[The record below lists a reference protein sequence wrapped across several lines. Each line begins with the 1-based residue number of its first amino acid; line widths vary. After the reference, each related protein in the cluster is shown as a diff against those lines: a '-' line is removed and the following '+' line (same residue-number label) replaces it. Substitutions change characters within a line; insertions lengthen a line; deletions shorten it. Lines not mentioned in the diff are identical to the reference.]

1 MSSKQHDR
9 DPLLQGSSSAH
20 TSVRYG
26 TAPRIDLDEE
36 EFQAP
41 DAGKNWMGSSIGTKF
56 KKFAFGEN
64 RASVASVENDEAEH
78 TTKDGKTGPMRF
90 IYYII
95 YALV

>member
-1 MSSKQHDR
+1 MASKRDY

-26 TAPRIDLDEE
+26 TAPRIDLDQEHQE
-36 EFQAP
+36 P
-41 DAGKNWMGSSIGTKF
+41 DAGKSWMGSSIGTKF
-56 KKFAFGEN
+56 KKLAFGEN
-64 RASVASVENDEAEH
+64 RASVASVESASEN
-78 TTKDGKTGPMRF
+78 TKKDGKNGPMRF